1 MTKEERAALDARL
14 KNIIANMPEGPG
26 SYQYYDESGEII
38 YVGKA
43 KNLKRRVASYF
54 IKEQTRK
61 TQLLVTKIR
70 DIKYINVA
78 TEQDALL
85 LENSLIKRFQP
96 HYNILL
102 KDDKSYPYICVT
114 REDFPRIFST
124 YNKTRN
130 GGDYF
135 GPYSYTPAM
144 YNLLD
149 LLRKLYKIRD
159 CKGVLTEE
167 RIKANKYN
175 LCLSYHVK
183 RCKGCCVGKQSKDE
197 YQSNILE
204 CKQILRGHTRELKE
218 KLREEMISLAEQLK
232 FEEAQLL
239 KERYELLNQ
248 YQAKSEVISNTIGD
262 LDVFNIINDEKR
274 ATINYL
280 HVVNGAIVI
289 AYTFE
294 IEKKLEEDEE
304 ELLRFGIIEM
314 GKKFNI
320 PFREI
325 VVPFSLEIPFE
336 DAIITVPQKGDK
348 RTLLDLSERNA
359 RQYKVDKL
367 KRSEHLNPEQRQT
380 RLMTELKDALHLEKL
395 PMTIELFDNSN
406 LQGTDAVAGC
416 VVYKQMKPSKKDYR
430 KYNIKT
436 VEGADD
442 YASMQE
448 VVRRRYSRMVEENTP
463 LPDLIITDGG
473 RGQMECVRKVV
484 EDELGLHIPI
494 AGLAK
499 DNRHRTNEL
508 LFGFPPIVIGIKQS
522 SELFKVLTSMQDEV
536 HRFAITF
543 HKSKRTKRQT
553 KSELDSISGVGKTTK
568 ELLLKTF
575 KSLKRIKE
583 ADLYEMQNLL
593 GEKKGQAIWLALH
606 REQSFNP
613 ETEQG
618 VTR

>member
-1 MTKEERAALDARL
+1 MTKEEKTALQQRL

-26 SYQYYDESGEII
+26 SYQYYDENGEII

-61 TQLLVTKIR
+61 TQLLVAKIH

-114 REDFPRIFST
+114 REEFPRIFST

-130 GGDYF
+130 GGDYY

-149 LLRKLYKIRD
+149 LLRKLYQIRD
-159 CKGVLTEE
+159 CKGTLTEE
-167 RIKANKYN
+167 KIKANKYK
-175 LCLSYHVK
+175 LCLSYHIK
-183 RCKGCCVGKQSKDE
+183 KCKGCCVGKQSKDE
-197 YQSNILE
+197 YQSNISE

-218 KLREEMISLAEQLK
+218 KLREEMISLAQELK
-232 FEEAQLL
+232 FEEAQAL
-239 KERYELLNQ
+239 KIRYELLNQ
-248 YQAKSEVISNTIGD
+248 YQAKSEVVSNTIGD
-262 LDVFNIINDEKR
+262 LDVFNLINDEKR

-294 IEKKLEEDEE
+294 IEKKLEETEE
-304 ELLRFGIIEM
+304 ELLRFGILEM
-314 GKKFNI
+314 GKKFGI

-325 VVPFSLEIPFE
+325 VVPFALEIPIE
-336 DAIITVPQKGDK
+336 EAVVTVPQKGDK
-348 RTLLDLSERNA
+348 KTLLDLSKRNV

-380 RLMTELKDALHLEKL
+380 RLMTELKDALHLQKL

-448 VVRRRYSRMVEENTP
+448 VVRRRYSRMMEENAP

-484 EDELGLHIPI
+484 EDELGLRIPI

-508 LFGFPPIVIGIKQS
+508 LFGFPPIVIGLKQS

-536 HRFAITF
+536 HRYAITF

-575 KSLKRIKE
+575 KSLKRIRE
-583 ADLYEMQNLL
+583 ADLYEIQNLL
-593 GEKKGQAIWLALH
+593 GEKKGLSIWIALH
-606 REQSFNP
+606 
-613 ETEQG
+613 QG
-618 VTR
+618 QTTDN